1 MLYHTTLQR
10 GSSVTS
16 STAIQSGDCVSVVA
30 NSLGSSI
37 SVVLRDGRVTSE
49 VPLNGRLCLVCALK
63 SGQSGQSE
71 LKELNS
77 LASKVL
83 AVTDKRQYSLLSLNA
98 ESGEL
103 KTLYSNSFYKQT
115 ASHAPSELF
124 SSAAIAS
131 IAVLH
136 VLQGSLQLF
145 VAKSNNTVES
155 STLRI
160 AELNVKHLILLPGS
174 SVSRPILAI
183 LYADANDA
191 CFVSFH
197 VIDSLNASLLATP
210 SDSQWSRTIEVTPS
224 TFKLAA
230 VPAGGFLA
238 FSESHIS
245 FFKDDIDATSTG
257 TLLVSDSL
265 SGLHLLDTTVKNG
278 KMTRL
283 GETSTASSIT
293 PFSETEIYIGSDVAD
308 SQIIHVSTPSSAED
322 SGVTV
327 VHTFQN
333 LAPIVDFAYLDPKGS
348 GGVSKVIACCGFGPS
363 GSLRVLSNGVGIVEI
378 AELDEVVGVQ
388 GMWASAASLDASDDE
403 WLVLSFFNETKVL
416 CLDED
421 GALVEWEDET
431 GNAGLCVDEATLLFG
446 NVAYDQLVQVTASGL
461 RLLSCATKQ
470 LRHEWAVDGD
480 QRVVV
485 ASMNVNQVVLVVGG
499 NRVVYFEIEEG
510 ALVEKGQIE
519 MEYEVSCLDIS
530 CFKSQ
535 DSSKYFVAGMW
546 TDNSIRIIDV
556 SSMKE
561 CKKEVLSGDQL
572 PRSVR
577 FSTLGSTPYLL
588 IGLGDGHLQTF
599 TFDPITAFT
608 ANRKKLT
615 LGTQPITLTPF
626 HTTTTTTSSTDS
638 SKSYLFSTSDQPSIL
653 YAGPGDK
660 LMCSTVNL
668 SSGSVTQV
676 CQFRIPGQGSALAMA
691 SEDAGLVIGCLDSV
705 QKMHVQRVSVGGEG
719 GETPR
724 RVVSSGASGLVGV
737 LTYRRR
743 GEMED
748 GDGDEVHYLKVF
760 GEGAGWEVLDT
771 YQFPDFEAS
780 AGFCAL
786 SVETDEEGEGGV
798 KKKRE
803 LFVVGTAVMMED
815 SKDQDPM
822 TGRVV
827 VLEMDPVTK
836 KLVVVCSAET
846 KGVVYAVEAVGE
858 SGAIACAIGSKV
870 QIYQLHQET
879 FSTALVPICHH
890 HGFIQALYLSVHGN
904 YIAVGDLMKSA
915 TLLEYK
921 PASSSMDE
929 DAAPTTASIVE
940 VARDYL
946 PAWTT
951 AVHAITPDLIV
962 VGEAGNNLYTLRRQT
977 DVQLDDEKRRLEL
990 VGAYH
995 LGDFVNRI
1003 RSGSLAMNTSSG
1015 GASTDTATNSM
1026 RENSM
1031 LYCTVNGA
1039 FGSLVPVDT
1048 DRFRVLS
1055 GLQANLGKQ
1064 VDALGGFGHA
1074 EWRTYTSDKRRI
1086 ESMGYI
1092 DGDFVQTFGQLSEEE
1107 MEAVFIGEK
1116 NGGVKVEAESVEEV
1130 LGLLE
1135 EMALLS

>member
-1 MLYHTTLQR
+1 MQNVVLQAQ
-10 GSSVTS
+10 
-16 STAIQSGDCVSVVA
+16 AIGGTVKEDVSV
-30 NSLGSSI
+30 
-37 SVVLRDGRVTSE
+37 E
-49 VPLNGRLCLVCALK
+49 ALSYK
-63 SGQSGQSE
+63 PS
-71 LKELNS
+71 KLNS

-145 VAKSNNTVES
+145 VAKPNNTVES

-210 SDSQWSRTIEVTPS
+210 SILSGVELLKRLDQPNSLFNKRWIPR
-224 TFKLAA
+224 L
-230 VPAGGFLA
+230 
-238 FSESHIS
+238 SESHIS

-278 KMTRL
+278 KMTLL
-283 GETSTASSIT
+283 GEVLFFFTNPIDSPHFPLNFHTIFLDFNCIFHH

-308 SQIIHVSTPSSAED
+308 SQIIHISTAED
-322 SGVTV
+322 PG
-327 VHTFQN
+327 
-333 LAPIVDFAYLDPKGS
+333 GS

-446 NVAYDQLVQVTASGL
+446 NVAYDQLVQVTASGV
-461 RLLSCATKQ
+461 RLLSCATK
-470 LRHEWAVDGD
+470 H
-480 QRVVV
+480 
-485 ASMNVNQVVLVVGG
+485 MNVNQVVLVVGG

-530 CFKSQ
+530 CFKGQ

-599 TFDPITAFT
+599 TFDPTTAFT

-626 HTTTTTTSSTDS
+626 HTSTTTSSTDS

-724 RVVSSGASGLVGV
+724 RVVSSGGSGLVGV

-786 SVETDEEGEGGV
+786 TVETDEEGEGGV

-827 VLEMDPVTK
+827 VFEMDPVTK

-879 FSTALVPICHH
+879 FSTTLVPICHH

-904 YIAVGDLMKSA
+904 CIAVGDLMKN
-915 TLLEYK
+915 
-921 PASSSMDE
+921 
-929 DAAPTTASIVE
+929 AAPTTASIVE

-1003 RSGSLAMNTSSG
+1003 RSGSLAMNTSS
-1015 GASTDTATNSM
+1015 
-1026 RENSM
+1026 
-1031 LYCTVNGA
+1031 VNGA

-1055 GLQANLGKQ
+1055 GLQANLGKH
-1064 VDALGGFGHA
+1064 VDAVGGFGHA
-1074 EWRTYTSDKRRI
+1074 EWRTYTN
-1086 ESMGYI
+1086 
-1092 DGDFVQTFGQLSEEE
+1092 FGQLGEEE